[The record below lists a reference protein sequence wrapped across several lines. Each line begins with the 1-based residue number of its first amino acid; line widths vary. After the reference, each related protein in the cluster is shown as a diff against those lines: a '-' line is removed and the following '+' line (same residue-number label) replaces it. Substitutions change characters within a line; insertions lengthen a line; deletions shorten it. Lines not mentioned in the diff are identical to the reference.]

1 MDPFLITVPLP
12 QTAFLYQ
19 GKFVSVGLPDLFG
32 KRHPEVFL
40 STLQAHYKEPVRS
53 DSFRA
58 GHGSAGG
65 RDLVAL
71 CAGLGKRK
79 MLGWWRDWV
88 YSNMAP
94 SLL

>member
-1 MDPFLITVPLP
+1 MDPFRITVPLP

-65 RDLVAL
+65 RAAVRTAL
-71 CAGLGKRK
+71 SWKRK